1 MFLLGQV
8 ATQVFQRLLAFTH
21 LRMAQGRCS
30 LIFATDLLLGLFFH
44 SENVWA
50 TDYLVGGNING
61 WTFNVEDWLTGRNF
75 TADDTL
81 GKYEPSFSFLFFKL
95 VIPEIIA

>member
-30 LIFATDLLLGLFFH
+30 LIFATVLLLGLFFH
-44 SENVWA
+44 CENVWA

-61 WTFNVEDWLTGRNF
+61 WTFNMED
-75 TADDTL
+75 
-81 GKYEPSFSFLFFKL
+81 
-95 VIPEIIA
+95 

>member
-30 LIFATDLLLGLFFH
+30 LIFATVLLLSLFFH
-44 SENVWA
+44 CENVWA

-61 WTFNVEDWLTGRNF
+61 WTFKASTWKIGSLDETSQLMTHSVSMNHH
-75 TADDTL
+75 
-81 GKYEPSFSFLFFKL
+81 FLFYFL
-95 VIPEIIA
+95 VGNN